1 MKAAVISALSALGAL
16 ALASSGVACSS
27 SPEDSGTAGGSQ
39 LSSST
44 ASSSTGK
51 IKPAYGSGT
60 SGIVAFL
67 QGWKWEDINTS
78 LPALKAA
85 GFTAIQLSPHTAS
98 CSGAYGGQGYDPS
111 DYTSFSGGFGDE
123 GDLSWLITATHGQGM
138 QIYANMVMNNMCT
151 HGDYSY
157 NDFSYNDFHH
167 NGPIQDFNNQWDCEN
182 EDLDGLNDLAT
193 ESSYVQSQLWNF
205 LVKSNNMGFDGYR
218 WDAAKHIPQWFWS
231 GNIVNNTNSWGKY
244 SFGEVVSTDIGYLQ
258 GYVNTGMAVTD
269 YNLYYAMT
277 AAFTEGGD
285 VSTLDGAGFAG
296 VNNAMAATFIENND
310 VGAPSNR
317 YLAMAFITGYPGYP
331 FFYNVNLSDYQV
343 TNLSWIHANK
353 AYGAYINRWKSH
365 DVLIFERQGNLIDGI
380 NQNGSSQSQW
390 IDSSW
395 QNTKLHD
402 YTGHA
407 PDVWTAGDG
416 RVQITIPGVS
426 YVMYA
431 P

>member
-1 MKAAVISALSALGAL
+1 MTRAAISAALLAVATLGA
-16 ALASSGVACSS
+16 ACSS
-27 SPEDSGTAGGSQ
+27 TPEDTAGASGSQ
-39 LSSST
+39 LSQAA
-44 ASSSTGK
+44 ASSASGGK
-51 IKPAYGSGT
+51 SNAVFGSGP

-67 QGWKWEDINTS
+67 QGWKWQDINTN

-85 GFTAIQLSPHTAS
+85 GFTTILLSPHTAT

-123 GDLSWLITATHGQGM
+123 GDLSWLIASTHGQGM

-151 HGDYSY
+151 HPDYSY
-157 NDFSYNDFHH
+157 ADFSYNDFHH
-167 NGPIQDFNNQWDCEN
+167 NGTLVDFSNQWDCEN
-182 EDLDGLNDLAT
+182 QDLDGLNDLDT

-205 LVKSNNMGFDGYR
+205 LVQTNNMGFDGYR
-218 WDAAKHIPQWFWS
+218 WDAAKHVPQWFWS
-231 GNIVNNTNSWGKY
+231 GNIVNNTNNWGKY
-244 SFGEVVSTDIGYLQ
+244 SFGEVFDANLDYLQ
-258 GYVNTGMAVTD
+258 VYVNTGMAVTD

-285 VSTLDGAGFAG
+285 VSTLDGAGYVAR
-296 VNNAMAATFIENND
+296 NAAMAATFIENND

-317 YLAMAFITGYPGYP
+317 YLAMAFISGYPGYP
-331 FFYNVNLSDYQV
+331 FFYDVNLQDYQV

-353 AYGAYINRWKSH
+353 AYGAYINRWKDH
-365 DVLIFERQGNLIDGI
+365 DVIIFERQGNLIDGI
-380 NQNGSSQSQW
+380 NQNGSWQSDW
-390 IDSSW
+390 IDTSW
-395 QNTKLHD
+395 PNTKLHD

-407 PDVWTAGDG
+407 GDIYTAGDG
-416 RVQITIPGVS
+416 RVQVSIPPVS